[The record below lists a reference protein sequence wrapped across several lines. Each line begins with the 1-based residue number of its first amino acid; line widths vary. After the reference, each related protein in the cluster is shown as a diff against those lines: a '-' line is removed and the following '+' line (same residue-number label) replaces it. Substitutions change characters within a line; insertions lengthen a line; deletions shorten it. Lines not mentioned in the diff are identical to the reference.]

1 VVIIAPSN
9 IMVAGT
15 LVKVEKGSCE
25 VAPLP
30 LDNKTCKRTYICCND
45 PRLNYV
51 FTTKQLAD
59 DDPSLPVV
67 IERDRFDYGVVIKK
81 GEEETE
87 DNVGTLDE
95 VVPLSYAQI
104 KKPEQGEEWYRNKY
118 PNLPE
123 DFYGIIARY
132 TWGHKFTKKEIKNEK
147 KKYERKKGKKEPP
160 VGLSILKGKHTIS
173 FD

>member
-1 VVIIAPSN
+1 
-9 IMVAGT
+9 MVAGN

-30 LDNKTCKRTYICCND
+30 LDDKKCKRTYICCND
-45 PRLNYV
+45 PRLNYI
-51 FTTKQLAD
+51 FTKKELAD
-59 DDPSLPVV
+59 EDPTLPIV
-67 IERDRFDYGVVIKK
+67 IERDKFDYGVIIKK
-81 GEEETE
+81 GEDATE
-87 DNVGTLDE
+87 DSVGTLDE

-104 KKPEQGEEWYRNKY
+104 KKPEQGEEWYKAKY
-118 PNLPE
+118 PNLPDE
-123 DFYGIIARY
+123 FYGILARY

-160 VGLSILKGKHTIS
+160 VGLSILKGQHIVK